1 MSGQKTMTNAQSKP
15 NPFAAYGKEFD
26 ATDSVEGLT
35 SIGRSNF
42 EAFVK
47 ASQIALEG
55 YGAWAQTAFG
65 FARTALEQNAETAQ
79 AVFASKNVQDATEVQ
94 SAWAR
99 GAFDTY
105 VSQAGKLTEMT
116 TKVTSEAF
124 APIQARIDE
133 TVTKTAKATV

>member
-1 MSGQKTMTNAQSKP
+1 MSGQKTKTNAQSNP
-15 NPFAAYGKEFD
+15 NPFAAFGKEFD
-26 ATDSVEGLT
+26 ATGSVEELT

-47 ASQIALEG
+47 ASQIATQG
-55 YGAWAQTAFG
+55 YGACAQTALD
-65 FARTALEQNAETAQ
+65 FARSALERNAETAQ
-79 AVFASKNVQDATEVQ
+79 AVLASKNVQDATEVQ
-94 SAWAR
+94 STWAR

-133 TVTKTAKATV
+133 TVTKTAKAAA

>member
-1 MSGQKTMTNAQSKP
+1 M
-15 NPFAAYGKEFD
+15 
-26 ATDSVEGLT
+26 
-35 SIGRSNF
+35 
-42 EAFVK
+42 K